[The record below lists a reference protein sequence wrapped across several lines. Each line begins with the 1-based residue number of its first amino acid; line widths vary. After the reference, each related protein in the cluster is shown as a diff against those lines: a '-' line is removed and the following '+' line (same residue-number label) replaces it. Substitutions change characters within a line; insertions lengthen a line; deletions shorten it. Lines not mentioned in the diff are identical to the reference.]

1 MIVTAANSHAATM
14 ARRWDTQVRTSV
26 RVAVCALVVVAASC
40 SSSSATTTA
49 MDEMWSSRDDAER
62 AGFCAEVRTDGLT
75 ESIATFMAAEPDFDR
90 AAVRE
95 WLTDTCEL

>member
-1 MIVTAANSHAATM
+1 MKHATIAALLT
-14 ARRWDTQVRTSV
+14 
-26 RVAVCALVVVAASC
+26 LLASC
-40 SSSSATTTA
+40 STGSATSAA

-90 AAVRE
+90 AAVRD
-95 WLTDTCEL
+95 WITDTCEL